1 MVDLNITLTV
11 EASDLYSKANNPT
24 NINEHSSLTDD
35 NQGCAPGG
43 NIEDFQSSVVKNQV
57 VVWVGETTDSGYS
70 VEIDSIALKS
80 GTTINFFSAVLQ
92 YGGSAGK
99 VTATVNADPDLERQ
113 IYEYTI
119 NFSIKDPNGNVKN
132 FEIDPKLKGK
142 PNN

>member
-43 NIEDFQSSVVKNQV
+43 NIVDFQSSVVKNQV
-57 VVWVGETTDSGYS
+57 VVWVGETSDPGYS
-70 VEIDSIALKS
+70 VKIDKIAKKS
-80 GTTINFFSAVLQ
+80 GTSTNFFSND
-92 YGGSAGK
+92 YYEDSSGK
-99 VTATVNADPDLERQ
+99 VTATVNNDPALARK

-119 NFSIKDPNGNVKN
+119 DFSITDPSGNVKN
-132 FEIDPKLKGK
+132 FTIDPKLSGK
-142 PNN
+142 SNN